1 MYFLFWK
8 IFLKASTLFLISLRI
23 HTKRFSSLWSESHSV
38 VSDSLQPHDYTIHGI
53 LQARILE
60 WIAFLFSR
68 GSSQLGI
75 EPRSPTW
82 QANSLQ
88 AEPQGKPKNT
98 GVGSLLLLQGIFPI
112 QKSNWGLLHFRQI
125 LYQLSYQGSLYSIV
139 PPSLLSAL
147 CLLSSCSF
155 ILLYIFH
162 LKALH
167 KCFKCLVPFNI
178 EKWGIAETISCVCIG
193 YSDQWWAPTRMFLQ
207 GSRNF
212 ARRFSQL
219 QYL

>member
-98 GVGSLLLLQGIFPI
+98 GVGSLLLLQGIFPTHE
-112 QKSNWGLLHFRQI
+112 SNWGLLALQADFLTAELPGKPKVAI
-125 LYQLSYQGSLYSIV
+125 PYPKNSSLNLMACWAVGIWWCCE
-139 PPSLLSAL
+139 SAAL
-147 CLLSSCSF
+147 NMPENLENSAVATGLEKVT
-155 ILLYIFH
+155 FH
-162 LKALH
+162 AN
-167 KCFKCLVPFNI
+167 P
-178 EKWGIAETISCVCIG
+178 
-193 YSDQWWAPTRMFLQ
+193 
-207 GSRNF
+207 
-212 ARRFSQL
+212 
-219 QYL
+219 